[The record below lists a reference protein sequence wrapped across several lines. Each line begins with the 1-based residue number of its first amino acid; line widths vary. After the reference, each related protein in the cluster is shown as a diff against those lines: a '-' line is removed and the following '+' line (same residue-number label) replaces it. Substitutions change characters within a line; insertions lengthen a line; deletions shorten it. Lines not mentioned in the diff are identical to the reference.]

1 MLRLDFEEYQNLGV
15 TMKLHFFASLLA
27 ALAVATLVATPAAA
41 AVKAAMKANSG
52 YCKSGKLVGDTKV
65 CKENGGKK

>member
-1 MLRLDFEEYQNLGV
+1 MLRLDFEDIKTWGV

-41 AVKAAMKANSG
+41 AVKGAMKANSG

>member
-1 MLRLDFEEYQNLGV
+1 
-15 TMKLHFFASLLA
+15 MKLHFFASLLA

-41 AVKAAMKANSG
+41 AVKGAMKANSG
-52 YCKSGKLVGDTKV
+52 YCKSGKLVGDMKA